1 MTERREMNYLDLV
14 SVRDLTT
21 ASHQAIQTQNKWQ
34 KMERIQ
40 QFELTE
46 NTLETKQG
54 CEVFVSNRNFR
65 KRPETRH
72 KPQIIMKR
80 KFW

>member
-1 MTERREMNYLDLV
+1 MNYLDLV

-46 NTLETKQG
+46 NTLDTKQG
-54 CEVFVSNRNFR
+54 CKAFVSN
-65 KRPETRH
+65 
-72 KPQIIMKR
+72 
-80 KFW
+80 

>member
-21 ASHQAIQTQNKWQ
+21 ASHQAKWQ
-34 KMERIQ
+34 KMECIQ

-54 CEVFVSNRNFR
+54 CEAFVSNRHFR

>member
-34 KMERIQ
+34 KMKRIQ

-54 CEVFVSNRNFR
+54 CEAFVSNRNFR

>member
-1 MTERREMNYLDLV
+1 MNYLDLV
-14 SVRDLTT
+14 SVRGLTN
-21 ASHQAIQTQNKWQ
+21 ASHQAIKTQNKWQ
-34 KMERIQ
+34 KMECIQ

-54 CEVFVSNRNFR
+54 CEAFVSNRNFS

>member
-1 MTERREMNYLDLV
+1 MNYLDLV

-21 ASHQAIQTQNKWQ
+21 ASHQAIQTQNKRQ

-54 CEVFVSNRNFR
+54 CKSFVSNRNFR
-65 KRPETRH
+65 KPPETRH
-72 KPQIIMKR
+72 KPRIKMKR
-80 KFW
+80 KLG

>member
-1 MTERREMNYLDLV
+1 MNYLDLV
-14 SVRDLTT
+14 SVRDLTN

-34 KMERIQ
+34 KMECIQ
-40 QFELTE
+40 QFELIE

-54 CEVFVSNRNFR
+54 CEAFVSNRNFS